1 MHEADVVFLVIA
13 ILELLLVASLA
24 AVLLRRLRF
33 PYTIG
38 LMIVGI
44 LLAFV
49 QDRPDVLESVRRV
62 RLTPDIVLYLFLPTL
77 VFPAAVQLDLRLLR
91 QNLYPLVLLAVPGVI
106 VSTAIVGSVVAT
118 LTPSPGARPCCSGR

>member
-13 ILELLLVASLA
+13 ILELLLVASLT

-44 LLAFV
+44 LLGFA
-49 QDRPDVLESVRRV
+49 QDRLDVLESVRRSK
-62 RLTPDIVLYLFLPTL
+62 LTPDIVVYLLLPTL
-77 VFPAAVQLDLRLLR
+77 MFPAAVQLDLRLLR
-91 QNLYPLVLLAVPGVI
+91 
-106 VSTAIVGSVVAT
+106 
-118 LTPSPGARPCCSGR
+118 